1 MDFLYFILGS
11 ICIFYGSTFLIDNS
25 TLVARSLK
33 ISPFVIGLTVIAFGT
48 SLPELVVSLMASN
61 KGEGAIVIGNVVG
74 SNIANILLVLSV
86 IVIMK
91 PIAINFDSVKQGAIY
106 LFVSTAAIALL
117 IYYQVLTFIPGLIL
131 LLLFCIYMVNQ
142 FFSKNSIDH
151 GIDTDDSLNPI
162 HIGLICIGI
171 LLLGYGSH
179 LFINSSIS
187 IAEFFNVP
195 KIVISVSLVA
205 FGTSVPELV
214 TSVVALKRGEPNFII
229 GNVMGSNIINIFLVL
244 GSSLLV
250 DTIEISLE
258 AICYPLFFMIL
269 AALLII
275 FITSFQKMMN
285 RVHGLIFLAM
295 YVLFIYLTV

>member
-117 IYYQVLTFIPGLIL
+117 IYYQALTFIPGLIL

-258 AICYPLFFMIL
+258 AICYPLLFMIL

>member
-61 KGEGAIVIGNVVG
+61 RGEGAIVIGNVVG

-117 IYYQVLTFIPGLIL
+117 IYYQALTFIPGLIL

>member
-1 MDFLYFILGS
+1 
-11 ICIFYGSTFLIDNS
+11 
-25 TLVARSLK
+25 
-33 ISPFVIGLTVIAFGT
+33 
-48 SLPELVVSLMASN
+48 MASN

-117 IYYQVLTFIPGLIL
+117 IYYQALTFIPGLIL

>member
-25 TLVARSLK
+25 TIVARSLK

-61 KGEGAIVIGNVVG
+61 RGEGAIVIGNVVG

-86 IVIMK
+86 IVIIK
-91 PIAINFDSVKQGAIY
+91 PISIDFNSVKQGAIY
-106 LFVSTAAIALL
+106 LFISTAAITLL
-117 IYYQVLTFIPGLIL
+117 IYYQVLTFIYGAIL
-131 LLLFCIYMVNQ
+131 LLFFCTYMLNQ
-142 FFSKNSIDH
+142 FFSKNSKDCE
-151 GIDTDDSLNPI
+151 IDTDEPLNPY

-171 LLLGYGSH
+171 LLLGFGSH
-179 LFINSSIS
+179 LFINSSIA
-187 IAEFFNVP
+187 IADIFNVP

-214 TSVVALKRGEPNFII
+214 TSIVALKRGEPNFII
-229 GNVMGSNIINIFLVL
+229 GNVIGSNIINIFLVL
-244 GSSLLV
+244 GSSLLI
-250 DTIEISLE
+250 DTIKISLE
-258 AICYPLFFMIL
+258 AICYPLIFMIL
-269 AALLII
+269 SAFLVIL
-275 FITSFQKMMN
+275 ITSFQKMIN
-285 RVHGLIFLAM
+285 KVHGLIFLSM

>member
-117 IYYQVLTFIPGLIL
+117 IYYQALTFIPGLIL

>member
-117 IYYQVLTFIPGLIL
+117 IYYQALTFIPGLIL

-258 AICYPLFFMIL
+258 AIYYPLFFMIL

-295 YVLFIYLTV
+295 YVLFMYLTV

>member
-1 MDFLYFILGS
+1 
-11 ICIFYGSTFLIDNS
+11 
-25 TLVARSLK
+25 
-33 ISPFVIGLTVIAFGT
+33 
-48 SLPELVVSLMASN
+48 
-61 KGEGAIVIGNVVG
+61 
-74 SNIANILLVLSV
+74 
-86 IVIMK
+86 
-91 PIAINFDSVKQGAIY
+91 
-106 LFVSTAAIALL
+106 
-117 IYYQVLTFIPGLIL
+117 
-131 LLLFCIYMVNQ
+131 MVNQ

-258 AICYPLFFMIL
+258 AIYYPLFFMIL

-295 YVLFIYLTV
+295 YVLFMYLTV